1 MPVRGGA
8 FQRIGSAKLMATGTS
23 VLPEVPCVLAGM
35 QRGSSDRS
43 HHKGGAT
50 GASRICAVP
59 LQPSAE
65 SCSHGQ
71 SAAPTDAASSNSI
84 AATAR
89 TWRRVLMKAKS
100 KCTALMG
107 ACKTSCKKLWSRKR
121 RQGVKPGV
129 VMSDS
134 GRGESTV
141 WCSVSPPVAHGVN
154 AGSGGSIPSRRQVG
168 QLRPE
173 TLGLFPSTGVRG
185 PRSQEPVPARVQRRR
200 GFEGTTAG
208 SRGSRGLDRCR

>member
-43 HHKGGAT
+43 HHKGGAA

-65 SCSHGQ
+65 SRSHAQ
-71 SAAPTDAASSNSI
+71 SAASTDAASSNSI

-107 ACKTSCKKLWSRKR
+107 ACKKLWSRKR
-121 RQGVKPGV
+121 RQGVKPRV
-129 VMSDS
+129 VMSDG

-154 AGSGGSIPSRRQVG
+154 AGSGGAIPSRMLVG

-173 TLGLFPSTGVRG
+173 TLGLFPSAGV
-185 PRSQEPVPARVQRRR
+185 
-200 GFEGTTAG
+200 
-208 SRGSRGLDRCR
+208 